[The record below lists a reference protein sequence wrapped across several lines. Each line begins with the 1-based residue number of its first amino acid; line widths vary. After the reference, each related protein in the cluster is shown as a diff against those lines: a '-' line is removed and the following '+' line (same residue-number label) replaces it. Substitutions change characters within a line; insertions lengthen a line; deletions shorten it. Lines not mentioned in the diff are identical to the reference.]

1 MFRHGKLHPNVQS
14 NISVSASFASSNRKK
29 FPLSIN
35 MSGYGTGTVTSTPAG
50 INCGQSCS
58 ATFDAG
64 TRVTLAATPTA
75 GFYFDGWSGA
85 CSGTQACTV
94 SLSSASAVTAAFGGS
109 LQSIKHII
117 FMLQENR
124 SFDHYFGHL
133 PQYIQQNTQYP
144 QTLIDGE
151 PATASNPAANGV
163 GTVSA
168 FPLQTVCV
176 QNLSPFW
183 DEGHPDFNLQNP
195 LSSTPTM
202 DGFVSEA
209 AHLAVSVGYADVQGL
224 RTMGYYDW
232 NTLPYYYFM
241 AANFATSDRW
251 FSPVMDR
258 TQPNRMYLLAG
269 TSDGHVYPLPP
280 GTPPL
285 NVPTIFDVLQARGIS
300 WKVYV
305 PDLDLYNPHNPPIQD
320 SNLDMFTASIKYPQ
334 NFAGSK
340 QYFQDVANNTLPQ
353 VAMVEAGF
361 LAGLDEHPN
370 VLPNAV
376 GGGVQIG
383 SNFVSTLINAL
394 MGTPGSPSPSW
405 KDSVFILTWD
415 EGGAFYD
422 HVPPYRRVAP
432 DNIPPADLTP
442 QGFCYGNTTAPTCGF
457 DYTGFRVPPDRGIPV
472 HAQELR
478 LSHQCRLHRDPEAD
492 RNPLRPAEPHQARCC
507 PDRYDR
513 ILRFH

>member
-1 MFRHGKLHPNVQS
+1 
-14 NISVSASFASSNRKK
+14 
-29 FPLSIN
+29 
-35 MSGYGTGTVTSTPAG
+35 
-50 INCGQSCS
+50 
-58 ATFDAG
+58 
-64 TRVTLAATPTA
+64 
-75 GFYFDGWSGA
+75 
-85 CSGTQACTV
+85 
-94 SLSSASAVTAAFGGS
+94 
-109 LQSIKHII
+109 
-117 FMLQENR
+117 
-124 SFDHYFGHL
+124 
-133 PQYIQQNTQYP
+133 
-144 QTLIDGE
+144 
-151 PATASNPAANGV
+151 
-163 GTVSA
+163 
-168 FPLQTVCV
+168 
-176 QNLSPFW
+176 
-183 DEGHPDFNLQNP
+183 
-195 LSSTPTM
+195 
-202 DGFVSEA
+202 
-209 AHLAVSVGYADVQGL
+209 
-224 RTMGYYDW
+224 
-232 NTLPYYYFM
+232 
-241 AANFATSDRW
+241 
-251 FSPVMDR
+251 MDR